1 MRVPKPATPRGAAA
15 RATPAL
21 RMGMVVL
28 SFLALVLLLWARML
42 QLTLLDQKFL
52 RQQGDQRASHLE
64 NVAASRGIIRD
75 RLGNPL
81 AVSSPVVSLWVNPR
95 QLSANSDDML
105 EVAAQLHLDAR
116 EWQSRLQHNAGREF
130 MYVQRDMDPS
140 QARALLDQE
149 VPGLY
154 GQSEYQRFYPE
165 GEPYAQVIGFTNI
178 DDRGSDGLELA
189 YEHSLSGRPGERR
202 VLTDLKGRQIRDVA
216 MLKAAVDGHDLDLS
230 LDSRAQ
236 FLLYR
241 DLAAQVM
248 AQGARSGMAVAL
260 DVQTGEVL
268 AMVSV
273 PSYNPNNRAH
283 LTMEQLRNRVLTDSF
298 EPGSTMKPFTIA
310 AALESGRFNPHSM
323 FDTRPGS
330 MMVGNHVIHD
340 DADNGVIDMTGILTK
355 SSNIG
360 ASQIAL
366 ALPPETLP
374 AMFRRLGFGAT
385 TQSGFPGESSGR
397 LPSSRLWKPIGLAH
411 MAFGYGESVTLLQ
424 LARAYAAIADGGILH
439 PVTFLLQRGP
449 VPGVRVLDAHLC
461 SQIISML
468 ETVVEPGGTATQA
481 QVPGYLVAGKT
492 GTVHKVVNGS
502 YSSDQ
507 YRGLFVGM
515 APASAPR
522 VVLAVMID
530 TPTQGKYF
538 GGQVAAPVFAQA
550 MGEILRLLY
559 VAPDHSAEHL
569 ADRSQRRG
577 GAG

>member
-21 RMGMVVL
+21 RMGMVIL

-550 MGEILRLLY
+550 MGEILRLLD

>member
-550 MGEILRLLY
+550 MGEILRLLD

>member
-21 RMGMVVL
+21 RMGMVIL

-140 QARALLDQE
+140 QAHALLDQE

-550 MGEILRLLY
+550 MGEILRLLD

>member
-28 SFLALVLLLWARML
+28 IFLALVLLLWARML

-140 QARALLDQE
+140 QAHALLDQE

-550 MGEILRLLY
+550 MGEILRLLD